1 MAAQHDIRLCLCGC
15 GRDISHLRGGT
26 KYAEVC
32 RYKAMADAQF
42 EREKKRRARV
52 AMHLVPQRV
61 QPRVKR
67 ELRDK
72 AGNPIRPA
80 ELKCK
85 VCAGMPWRI
94 TERRPCKGCGES
106 YEREMIEP
114 PSLLV
119 SSAGTA
125 VSHGNLYGH
134 QGNGSIENGSVRDR
148 PGRRKVK

>member
-26 KYAEVC
+26 KYSVVC
-32 RYKAMADAQF
+32 RDRVHAKAKVDS
-42 EREKKRRARV
+42 RRVSRQL
-52 AMHLVPQRV
+52 HLVASPV
-61 QPRVKR
+61 HPRVKR
-67 ELRDK
+67 ELRDH

-125 VSHGNLYGH
+125 VSHGQLHGH

-148 PGRRKVK
+148 TGRRKVK